1 MAVYVAPGLAGTGV
15 FVDRAYARGEAILDI
30 HGPVHS
36 GAELDQIGFRPGYP
50 LQVDLDQYMVVAEPF
65 VYCNHS
71 CDPNGGITPDLKL
84 VAVRDIAAG
93 EEICFDYSST
103 MLEDHSWTMECGCKT
118 AKCRGRVEDFDR
130 LSHET
135 QRYLLENVGVMPF
148 IVRALGLKAGSA
160 T

>member
-15 FVDRAYARGEAILDI
+15 FADRAYARGEEIIGI

-36 GAELDQIGFRPGYP
+36 GAELDSIGFRPGYP
-50 LQVDLDQYMVVAEPF
+50 LQIDLDRYMVVEAPF

-71 CDPNGGITPDLKL
+71 CDPNGGITAELKL

-103 MLEDHSWTMECGCKT
+103 MLEDNSWTMECGCR
-118 AKCRGRVEDFDR
+118 AANCRGRVEDFDR
-130 LSHET
+130 LPPQA
-135 QRYLLENVGVMPF
+135 QRHLLDEVGVLPF
-148 IVRALGLKAGSA
+148 IVRALGIGGA
-160 T
+160 

>member
-15 FVDRAYARGEAILDI
+15 FVDRDYARGEQILSI
-30 HGPVHS
+30 SGLVHS
-36 GAELDQIGFRPGYP
+36 GAELDRIGFRPGYP
-50 LQVDLDQYMVVAEPF
+50 LQIDIDRYMVVDEPF

-93 EEICFDYSST
+93 EEVCFDYSST

-130 LSHET
+130 LPPEA
-135 QRYLLENVGVMPF
+135 QRYLLEQVGVLPF
-148 IVRALGLKAGSA
+148 IVRSLGLDAK
-160 T
+160 